1 MRGVKRALSPE
12 SNRKKTNGINTK
24 TTYFAI
30 DQHRQSVQFLPVLMT
45 ELVPTQITEQVSQ
58 ACAVIKRYLAS
69 TLQAIHLFGSAV
81 DGGLKTH
88 SDIDLLVTVSA
99 PLDEALRQAL
109 LLELL
114 TLSAPPSHNEVRRPL
129 EVTVVCY
136 PEVAPWR
143 YPARRE
149 LQFGEWLRQDLLAGI
164 FEPAVSDID
173 LAILLTKA
181 RQHSIALVG
190 PTADALFEPVPEHDF
205 SRALTDTLTQWNAAT
220 DWAGD
225 ERNVVLT
232 LARIWYSAA
241 TGRIAPKDVA
251 AVWLLERLPL
261 EHQPALRDARQAY
274 LGYAEDNLAARAGE
288 TTAFILFAKSTITA
302 LLAAPKA

>member
-1 MRGVKRALSPE
+1 
-12 SNRKKTNGINTK
+12 
-24 TTYFAI
+24 
-30 DQHRQSVQFLPVLMT
+30 MT
-45 ELVPTQITEQVSQ
+45 ELTPNQITEQVSQ
-58 ACAVIKRYLAS
+58 ACAVIERHLAA

-81 DGGLKTH
+81 DGGLKPR

-99 PLDEALRQAL
+99 PLDEAGRRAL

-114 TLSAPPSHNEVRRPL
+114 TVSAPPGNNEIRRPL
-129 EVTVVCY
+129 EVTIICHR
-136 PEVAPWR
+136 EVTPWR
-143 YPARRE
+143 YPAKRE

-190 PTADALFEPVPEHDF
+190 PTADTLFEPVPEHDF
-205 SRALTDTLTQWNAAT
+205 SRALADTLTQWNAAM

-232 LARIWYSAA
+232 VARIWYSAA
-241 TGRIAPKDVA
+241 TGRIASKEFA
-251 AVWLLERLPL
+251 AVWLLDRLPL
-261 EHQPALRDARQAY
+261 EHQAALRDALQAH
-274 LGYAEDNLAARAGE
+274 LGYAEDNLAACADK
-288 TTAFILFAKSTITA
+288 TTAFILFAKSTIIA
-302 LLAAPKA
+302 LLAAPKLPLRQGSVRW